1 MAEKLEFDLKV
12 GVNELTKALSDA
24 TTGSK
29 KLGDTISTALGA
41 FGGGLALKG
50 FNALSDAIGSST
62 QFIKESIAASA
73 EQEAALNRLSQSLRA
88 TGEFSQQAVED
99 FSQFASELQKTS
111 VFGDEVV
118 IGQLAIAKSL
128 GATDEQAKELVQAA
142 ANLAATFGGSL
153 EENVFKLGKTL
164 NGVIN
169 RDLKNAIP
177 ELKSLGDEALKSGE
191 ALRLVNERFGG
202 AAASELSTYS
212 GNTIALSN
220 AFSDLQEE
228 LGAFITK
235 SDTVSGI
242 ISVATGLFQEITQSI
257 VEYRTEQQRAN
268 GTLVETQGTLDALTV
283 RYANVRDEIEKYQ
296 SVIDADKQK
305 GLLDSLFTFDNA
317 PLAKEKVQAL
327 TIELQKL
334 DAQIQKASE
343 EVAKQKEAAG
353 GRALGG
359 DQTAQEINKLKE
371 TEAQKNLIISQA
383 ELDRANTQAEIANLA
398 IQNDL
403 ARQEAE
409 LQRVLEFETQK
420 RELEFQLA
428 EEKAGLIE
436 DRTLREAELAKIGK
450 ERELA
455 FAQLANKNLV
465 DNEKLKYQNLQNQAF
480 AFKKFEDQ
488 TQKERVAGLQSNF
501 NQIATLSQSGN
512 RTLAAIGKSAAIAN
526 ATIDGYAAVQ
536 KALASAPPPVN
547 YALAAA
553 VGTATAANVAKIA
566 GVNFEN
572 GGFVPPVGATKG
584 PDNQLA
590 SIRTGEM
597 VLNAEDQKTLLNAIK
612 SGQMGGGEIIIQI
625 DGRTIARAVRDQ
637 INNGFK
643 LGA

>member
-128 GATDEQAKELVQAA
+128 GATNEQAKELVQAA

-202 AAASELSTYS
+202 AAASELSTYA

-257 VEYRTEQQRAN
+257 VDYRTEQQRAN
-268 GTLVETQGTLDALTV
+268 GTLVETQGTLDSLTIK
-283 RYANVRDEIEKYQ
+283 YANVRDEIEKYQ

-317 PLAKEKVQAL
+317 PLAKERVQAL

-353 GRALGG
+353 GRDPGG

-383 ELDRANTQAEIANLA
+383 ELERANTQAEIANLA

-436 DRTLREAELAKIGK
+436 DRALREAELAKIGK

-455 FAQLANKNLV
+455 FSQLANKNLV

-597 VLNAEDQKTLLNAIK
+597 VLNADDQKTLLNAIK
-612 SGQMGGGEIIIQI
+612 SGQMGGGEIVIQI

>member
-12 GVNELTKALSDA
+12 GVNELSKALNDA

-29 KLGDTISTALGA
+29 KLGDTISVALGA

-50 FNALSDAIGSST
+50 FNALSNAIGSST
-62 QFIKESIAASA
+62 EFIKESIAASA

-99 FSQFASELQKTS
+99 FSQFASELQRTS

-118 IGQLAIAKSL
+118 VGQLAIAKSL
-128 GATDEQAKELVQAA
+128 GATNEQAKELVQAA
-142 ANLAATFGGSL
+142 ANLSATFGGSL

-177 ELKSLGDEALKSGE
+177 ELNSLGNESLKAGE

-202 AAASELSTYS
+202 AAASELNTYA
-212 GNTIALSN
+212 GNTVALSN

-242 ISVATGLFQEITQSI
+242 ISVATGIFQEITQEI
-257 VEYRTEQQRAN
+257 VNYRTEQQRAN
-268 GTLVETQGTLDALTV
+268 GTLVETQGTLDTLTV
-283 RYANVRDEIEKYQ
+283 KYAQVRDEIEKYQ
-296 SVIDADKQK
+296 SVVDADKQK

-317 PLAKEKVQAL
+317 PLAKERVQEL
-327 TIELQKL
+327 TVELQKL

-353 GRALGG
+353 GRGVAG

-371 TEAQKNLIISQA
+371 TEAQKSLIISQA

-455 FAQLANKNLV
+455 FSQLANKNLV

-512 RTLAAIGKSAAIAN
+512 RTLASIGKSAAIAN

-597 VLNAEDQKTLLNAIK
+597 VLNADDQKTLLNAIK
-612 SGQMGGGEIIIQI
+612 SGQMGGGEIVIQI

>member
-29 KLGDTISTALGA
+29 KLGDTISVALGA

-128 GATDEQAKELVQAA
+128 GATNEQAKELVQAA

-202 AAASELSTYS
+202 AAASELSTYA

-257 VEYRTEQQRAN
+257 VDYRTEQQRAN
-268 GTLVETQGTLDALTV
+268 GTLVETQGTLDSLTV
-283 RYANVRDEIEKYQ
+283 KYANVRDEIEKYQ
-296 SVIDADKQK
+296 SVIDADKQE

-317 PLAKEKVQAL
+317 PLAKERVQAL

-353 GRALGG
+353 GRAPGG

-383 ELDRANTQAEIANLA
+383 ELERANTQAEIANLA

-436 DRTLREAELAKIGK
+436 DRSLREAELAKIGK

-455 FAQLANKNLV
+455 FSQLANKNLV

-512 RTLAAIGKSAAIAN
+512 RTLAAIGKSAAVAN

-547 YALAAA
+547 FALAAA

-597 VLNAEDQKTLLNAIK
+597 ILNAEDQKTLLNAIK
-612 SGQMGGGEIIIQI
+612 SGQMGGGEIVIQI

>member
-12 GVNELTKALSDA
+12 GVNELTKALNDA

-128 GATDEQAKELVQAA
+128 GATNEQAKELVQAA

-202 AAASELSTYS
+202 AAASELSTYA

-257 VEYRTEQQRAN
+257 VDYRTEQQRAN
-268 GTLVETQGTLDALTV
+268 GTLVETQGTLDSLTV
-283 RYANVRDEIEKYQ
+283 KYANVRDEIEKYQ

-317 PLAKEKVQAL
+317 PLAKERVQAL

-353 GRALGG
+353 GRAPGG

-383 ELDRANTQAEIANLA
+383 ELERANTQAEIANLA

-436 DRTLREAELAKIGK
+436 DRSLREAELAKIGK

-455 FAQLANKNLV
+455 FSQLANKNLV

-512 RTLAAIGKSAAIAN
+512 RTLAAIGKSAAVAN

-547 YALAAA
+547 FALAAA

-597 VLNAEDQKTLLNAIK
+597 ILNAEDQKTLLNAIK
-612 SGQMGGGEIIIQI
+612 SGQMGGGEIVIQI

>member
-29 KLGDTISTALGA
+29 KLGDTISTALGT

-50 FNALSDAIGSST
+50 FNALTSAIGSST
-62 QFIKESIAASA
+62 EFIKDSIAASA
-73 EQEAALNRLSQSLRA
+73 QQEAALNSLSQALRA
-88 TGEFSQQAVED
+88 TGEFSSQAVDEFD
-99 FSQFASELQKTS
+99 QFSDQLERTSLFA
-111 VFGDEVV
+111 GDV
-118 IGQLAIAKSL
+118 ILSQIAVAKAF
-128 GATDEQAKELVQAA
+128 GATNQQAKELIEAA
-142 ANLAATFGGSL
+142 ANLSATFGGTL
-153 EENVFKLGKTL
+153 EQNVEKLAKTL
-164 NGVIN
+164 GGVVSK
-169 RDLKNAIP
+169 DLKAAIP
-177 ELKSLGDEALKSGE
+177 ELRSFSSEAIQSGE
-191 ALRLVNERFGG
+191 AIRLVNERFGG
-202 AAASELSTYS
+202 AAAAQVDTYT
-212 GNTIALSN
+212 GQLNQLED
-220 AFSDLQEE
+220 AFGKIQEE
-228 LGAFITK
+228 IGN
-235 SDTVSGI
+235 V
-242 ISVATGLFQEITQSI
+242 ITQSDAVKGAFEVI
-257 VEYRTEQQRAN
+257 SSAIF
-268 GTLVETQGTLDALTV
+268 TLVDSIKLYQAESKLQNNGFVDTQSEIDLLSVKYAELTDKILEAQGIVANPTLF
-283 RYANVRDEIEKYQ
+283 
-296 SVIDADKQK
+296 DK
-305 GLLDSLFTFDNA
+305 LLA
-317 PLAKEKVQAL
+317 RPLA
-327 TIELQKL
+327 
-334 DAQIQKASE
+334 ASE
-343 EVAKQKEAAG
+343 NIKILTKELEVLSNQIDQSQAKLASAQEPEQKQRQSIQSE
-353 GRALGG
+353 
-359 DQTAQEINKLKE
+359 QEINRIKE
-371 TEAQKNLIISQA
+371 IEAQKTQIISQS
-383 ELDRANTQAEIANLA
+383 ELERANNQAEIANLA

-455 FAQLANKNLV
+455 FTQIANKNLV

-488 TQKERVAGLQSNF
+488 TQKERIANLQSTF
-501 NQIATLSQSGN
+501 GQIATLSQSGN
-512 RTLAAIGKSAAIAN
+512 KTLAAIGKSAAIAN

-597 VLNAEDQKTLLNAIK
+597 ILNAEDQKTLLNAIK
-612 SGQMGGGEIIIQI
+612 SGQMGGGEIVIQI